1 MDVVRLFAS
10 TLLRLD
16 LLFYVRVVMIT
27 CYRSL
32 VAVIDRIPFAVLRR
46 PVARCRREPNAGR
59 AKCICAE
66 AVYYR
71 PLRIHWAPQWRNVPL
86 NCHVIQG
93 LVVRVLASG
102 AVSRRV
108 PWQLE
113 PTLIA
118 P

>member
-1 MDVVRLFAS
+1 MDVVCLFFS
-10 TLLRLD
+10 TLPRLD

-46 PVARCRREPNAGR
+46 PIARCRREPDAGR
-59 AKCICAE
+59 AKRIE

-71 PLRIHWAPQWRNVPL
+71 PLRIHWAPQWWDVPL
-86 NCHVIQG
+86 DSHVSQG
-93 LVVRVLASG
+93 LVVNVLASG
-102 AVSRRV
+102 AVPHAAERS
-108 PWQLE
+108 L
-113 PTLIA
+113 TA